1 MKLTLLLNIYFDT
14 FYYYFQALTEPGSS
28 DDPLVEVMDLYEG
41 TSEMLSVTAALE
53 LVLQKAKQP
62 PLSFL

>member
-14 FYYYFQALTEPGSS
+14 YYYFQALTESGSS

-53 LVLQKAKQP
+53 SVLQKVKQP